1 MAGVSIT
8 TVSKVINGKDSD
20 ISEATIQRVMEVI
33 EEYNYRPNALA
44 RGLVT
49 RQTKTIGLIIPDIS
63 NPFFAST
70 SRGIEDMAK
79 KGGYTVIFC
88 DTDDEKDKE
97 EEALNV
103 LKEKQVDGII
113 YTPTS
118 QTRSHDIV
126 KRCTKS
132 SIPIVVLDRVLKND
146 RIYMVYLDNMLGG
159 FLATQ
164 YLLKKGHRRIGCI
177 TGPCNVHNSHDR
189 FHGYQ
194 RALLE
199 AEIEIDQDLIFEGN
213 YRLDSGFKGA
223 CKLIDKGVTAI
234 FACNDM
240 MAYGVY
246 KAATSRGLKI
256 PDQLSISGFDDIY
269 TSEILQPSLTSVKQP
284 AYEMGVAA
292 SDILIHLL
300 EGKKVRDRQRV
311 FEPILI
317 PRESVMELGR

>member
-1 MAGVSIT
+1 MD
-8 TVSKVINGKDSD
+8 VID
-20 ISEATIQRVMEVI
+20 
-33 EEYNYRPNALA
+33 EYNYRPNALA

-88 DTDDEKDKE
+88 NTDDEKDKE

-118 QTRSHDIV
+118 QTHSDDIV
-126 KRCTKS
+126 KRCIKA

-146 RIYMVYLDNMLGG
+146 KIYMVYLDNMLGG

-164 YLLKKGHRRIGCI
+164 YLLQKGHRKIGCI
-177 TGPCNVHNSHDR
+177 TGPRNVHNSKHR
-189 FHGYQ
+189 FQGYQ
-194 RALLE
+194 QALSE

-213 YRLDSGFKGA
+213 YRIDSGFKGA
-223 CKLIDKGVTAI
+223 CKLIDRGATAI

-246 KAATSRGLKI
+246 KAASSRGFKI
-256 PDQLSISGFDDIY
+256 PDKLSISGFDDIY

-284 AYEMGVAA
+284 AYDMGVAA
-292 SDILIHLL
+292 SDILIHILDG
-300 EGKKVRDRQRV
+300 EKVIERQRV
-311 FEPILI
+311 FEPILV
-317 PRESVMELGR
+317 PRESVAEYRR